1 MTQNTGSIKYS
12 VSESVKEKGTTVKRK
27 KLPVNVWSVCEK
39 LVIIHEESRSGTN
52 EQQSVYFDENL
63 TKIEAVV
70 IYGICTRDHP
80 EGIWDFPFA
89 I

>member
-1 MTQNTGSIKYS
+1 MD
-12 VSESVKEKGTTVKRK
+12 
-27 KLPVNVWSVCEK
+27 
-39 LVIIHEESRSGTN
+39 IIIISTI
-52 EQQSVYFDENL
+52 YFDENL

-70 IYGICTRDHP
+70 IYEICTSDHP